1 MYCNICGKENPVD
14 AKFCHSCGGGIGKA
28 ISKPDQV
35 LPQSAAI
42 PGKYSKAPLGN
53 RFGAAILDALIVFGL
68 ALPAIILFFV
78 TIAELSDYW
87 GDEESAY
94 GMLFFAGLLYIA
106 LPLPYSII
114 KDGLGKGQSWGKKA
128 TGLMVVCLKDN
139 TPCTKGKSFLR
150 GLIMVLLGIIPYVG
164 WLIEPIIVL
173 ADDEGRRLGDR
184 AADTQ
189 VIDVLD
195 YTG

>member
-78 TIAELSDYW
+78 AIAKLSDYW
-87 GDEESAY
+87 VMKNQPMECCFLPGY
-94 GMLFFAGLLYIA
+94 YTLHCLYRTLL
-106 LPLPYSII
+106 S
-114 KDGLGKGQSWGKKA
+114 K
-128 TGLMVVCLKDN
+128 MVWAKVK
-139 TPCTKGKSFLR
+139 
-150 GLIMVLLGIIPYVG
+150 VG
-164 WLIEPIIVL
+164 ERKLQ
-173 ADDEGRRLGDR
+173 D
-184 AADTQ
+184 
-189 VIDVLD
+189 
-195 YTG
+195 